1 MGTQLPHKGHSSPPK
16 FLPVSIV
23 AKWLDGLALGT
34 EVGLSA
40 GDFVL
45 DDTYR

>member
-1 MGTQLPHKGHSSPPK
+1 MAGWIKML
-16 FLPVSIV
+16 
-23 AKWLDGLALGT
+23 LGT